1 MQDLSD
7 SKDAE
12 YAAHVNGY
20 LADPDYE
27 QSSYTPAPAA
37 AAAAATPQGGAG
49 SRYVSLARSKVGS

>member
-27 QSSYTPAPAA
+27 QSSYTPAAA
-37 AAAAATPQGGAG
+37 TAAAATPQGGAG